1 MKRTKHPVRITPTV
15 RRFRLVPCFV
25 TLLLVASAAPPASAT
40 AIANTSIQL
49 SSLSI
54 TPASGSIMFSPTA
67 QSFAQA
73 QNSLG
78 ELVSNSNSGAT
89 ANSSAVV
96 TWANASGSA
105 DAGSQTAS
113 ASANVSIP
121 NVTAAANSAGRG
133 TLFDLAFSVTGAS
146 GPVSVQFSAMFPYA
160 QSLMTDI
167 YGVQATS
174 EVILD
179 LSIDGSAVLFFDSPL
194 VIGPSASLATSG
206 SPTLTNSMT
215 LTAGQTYDL
224 YLEID
229 SESSGINAT
238 PEPATLTLLL
248 GGALVPLVRRRL
260 RSLRS

>member
-1 MKRTKHPVRITPTV
+1 MKPPNHRPILNDLSVGS
-15 RRFRLVPCFV
+15 LSLGFV
-25 TLLLVASAAPPASAT
+25 LTIFLMFAASPGANAT
-40 AIANTSIQL
+40 AIAISSLHLQ
-49 SSLSI
+49 SLSI
-54 TPASGSIMFSPTA
+54 APASGSIMFSPTA

-78 ELVSNSNSGAT
+78 DLVSNSNSGAT

-96 TWANASGSA
+96 TWANGSGSA

-121 NVTAAANSAGRG
+121 NVTGAANSVGRG
-133 TLFDLAFSVTGAS
+133 ALFDFAFSVTGTS

-160 QSLMTDI
+160 QSLMTDL

-179 LSIDGSAVLFFDSPL
+179 LSIDGQTVLFFDSL
-194 VIGPSASLATSG
+194 NTIGPSSSLAISG

-215 LTAGQTYDL
+215 LMAGQTYNL

-260 RSLRS
+260 RNTSS

>member
-1 MKRTKHPVRITPTV
+1 MKRTKNPARVRPTV
-15 RRFRLVPCFV
+15 LGFCLAPCFV
-25 TLLLVASAAPPASAT
+25 TLLLVVAAAAPVSAT
-40 AIANTSIQL
+40 AIANSSIQL

-54 TPASGSIMFSPTA
+54 TPANGSIMFSPTA

-78 ELVSNSNSGAT
+78 ELVSNSDSGTT
-89 ANSSAVV
+89 ANSNAVV

-105 DAGSQTAS
+105 DSISQTA
-113 ASANVSIP
+113 ATSANVSIP
-121 NVTAAANSAGRG
+121 NVTGAASSVGRG
-133 TLFDLAFSVTGAS
+133 SLFDLAFSVTGAS
-146 GPVSVQFSAMFPYA
+146 GPVAVQFSAMFPYA

-174 EVILD
+174 EVILG
-179 LSIDGSAVLFFDSPL
+179 LSIDGSTVLFFDSPL
-194 VIGPSASLATSG
+194 VIGSSTSLATSG

-215 LTAGQTYDL
+215 LMAGQTYDL

-229 SESSGINAT
+229 SESSGINTT

-248 GGALVPLVRRRL
+248 GGAIVPFVRRRL
-260 RSLRS
+260 RSFRS